1 MQIGIDSFV
10 QVSSNGESDAQRAQ
24 QLIEEIVL
32 ADQVGIHAFGIGE
45 HHRIEYLA
53 SSPAIFLAAAA
64 SRTQN
69 IRLASAV
76 TVLSSDDPVRVFQD
90 FATLDLIS
98 GGRAEIVV
106 GRGSFIES
114 YPLFGFDL
122 NHYDELFSE
131 KLDLLLK
138 LRSETNVSWQGKHR
152 SSLTGQ
158 AVYPRPV
165 QERLPVRLGVGGTPN
180 SFARAG
186 ALGLPLT
193 VAIIGGEPRRFRPL
207 VDHYRSA
214 WQRAGHAGEPDVA
227 VHALGFV
234 ADTMEKAIDE
244 YWPMYQEVFTR
255 IGRERGWG
263 PISKASFVANCAPD
277 SAFLVGD
284 PQTVAAKMRYYNDVL
299 GGISR
304 IGVHMSGGGVSHASQ
319 MHAIELLGNVV
330 RPLVETAPTSPE
342 PVRA

>member
-10 QVSSNGESDAQRAQ
+10 EISSHGASDAQRAQ
-24 QLIEEIVL
+24 NLIAEIEL
-32 ADQVGIHAFGIGE
+32 ADQVGIDAFGIGE
-45 HHRIEYLA
+45 HHRVEYLA

-64 SRTQN
+64 SRTRQ

-90 FATLDLIS
+90 FATIDLIS

-138 LRSETNVSWQGKHR
+138 LRDSVEVHWKGNHR
-152 SSLTGQ
+152 SELTGQ

-165 QERLPVRLGVGGTPN
+165 QNPLPVRLGVGGTPN
-180 SFARAG
+180 SFVRAG
-186 ALGLPLT
+186 ILGIPLT
-193 VAIIGGEPRRFRPL
+193 VAIIGGEPHRFRPL
-207 VDHYRSA
+207 VDLYRES
-214 WQRAGHAGEPDVA
+214 WKRAGHAGEPDVA
-227 VHALGFV
+227 VHALGFI
-234 ADTMEKAIDE
+234 ADTTEQAIDD
-244 YWPMYQEVFTR
+244 YWPMYQKVFTR

-263 PISKASFVANCAPD
+263 PISKAGFVAQCAPD
-277 SAFLVGD
+277 AAFLVGS
-284 PQTVAAKMRYYNDVL
+284 PEVVAEKMQHYNEVL
-299 GGISR
+299 GGLSR
-304 IGVHMSGGGVSHASQ
+304 IGVHMSGGGVTHAQQ
-319 MHAIELLGNVV
+319 MHAIELLGTRVK
-330 RPLVETAPTSPE
+330 PMISK
-342 PVRA
+342 